1 MKTTVKNSSIHGRGL
16 FSAIGISVGEL
27 IGTFEGIPA
36 KRNNKYILW
45 LEEEENLVPYRILNK
60 MKYANHST
68 DPNGEL
74 DGLDMFATKSILP
87 GEEITFHYGSDWD

>member
-1 MKTTVKNSSIHGRGL
+1 MKTIVKESYIHGKGL
-16 FSAIGISVGEL
+16 FSATEIEKGEH
-27 IGTFEGIPA
+27 IGTFKGIPA

-45 LEEEENLVPYRILNK
+45 LEEEKGLIPYRILNE

-68 DPNGEL
+68 NPNAEL
-74 DGLDMFATKSILP
+74 EGLHMYATQRIVP